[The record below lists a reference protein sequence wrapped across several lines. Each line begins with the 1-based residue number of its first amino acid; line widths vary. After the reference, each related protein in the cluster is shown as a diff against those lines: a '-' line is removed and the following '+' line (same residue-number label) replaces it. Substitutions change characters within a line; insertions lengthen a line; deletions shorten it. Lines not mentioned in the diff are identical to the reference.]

1 MDRFYSNNE
10 FDIRRFNNVFEEQQ
24 KSNQKEED
32 EELEIMKK
40 VIEKEK
46 LHDMSFGKIFVN
58 MKEEIFGIIYD
69 VLSLNFD
76 SFDTFTEIFTK
87 NNRLFYFGLFLL
99 IICIL
104 LYIVSYLFFYPKKE
118 PTNLNVNANLSVPND
133 YKFRYYPYNK
143 QNASD
148 IVESKKM
155 NNILRNK
162 LKSSN
167 REIFQLKNELN
178 KLNSKMDEINEMAY
192 EVDNQEVDS
201 DIIPKEIKDQI
212 KNQVKQ
218 DLLAASQN

>member
-1 MDRFYSNNE
+1 
-10 FDIRRFNNVFEEQQ
+10 
-24 KSNQKEED
+24 
-32 EELEIMKK
+32 
-40 VIEKEK
+40 
-46 LHDMSFGKIFVN
+46 
-58 MKEEIFGIIYD
+58 
-69 VLSLNFD
+69 
-76 SFDTFTEIFTK
+76 
-87 NNRLFYFGLFLL
+87 
-99 IICIL
+99 
-104 LYIVSYLFFYPKKE
+104 
-118 PTNLNVNANLSVPND
+118 
-133 YKFRYYPYNK
+133 
-143 QNASD
+143 
-148 IVESKKM
+148 M

>member
-24 KSNQKEED
+24 KSKQKEED
-32 EELEIMKK
+32 EELDIMKK

-155 NNILRNK
+155 NNILRTK
-162 LKSSN
+162 LKSSTYF
-167 REIFQLKNELN
+167 I
-178 KLNSKMDEINEMAY
+178 
-192 EVDNQEVDS
+192 
-201 DIIPKEIKDQI
+201 
-212 KNQVKQ
+212 
-218 DLLAASQN
+218 